1 MNNIEQIVK
10 DLNNRLILLE
20 KYLCYARDPETIQS
34 LEDDIAATNAQ
45 LDIWTSFL
53 S

>member
-1 MNNIEQIVK
+1 MNGIEERVRE
-10 DLNNRLILLE
+10 LNNRLILLE
-20 KYLCYARDPETIQS
+20 KYLCYARDPETIES
-34 LEDDIAATNAQ
+34 LKKDIETTCAK